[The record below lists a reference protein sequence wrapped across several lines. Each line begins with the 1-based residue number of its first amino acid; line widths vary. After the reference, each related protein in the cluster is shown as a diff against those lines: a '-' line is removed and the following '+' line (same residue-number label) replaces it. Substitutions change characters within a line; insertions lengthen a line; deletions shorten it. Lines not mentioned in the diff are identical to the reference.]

1 MNTKTVLINA
11 AIFLGAALAGWFWV
25 WGNVADVSYL
35 RGQIN
40 LRRGTMDLE
49 KEIIQKLNS
58 INQVLDSQKSN
69 VERLGQA
76 IPTTEERPEIISMM
90 EQLAS
95 QNGLNLKNID
105 ITALT
110 EETRPVQTSKNE
122 KSNLSSQTLRRLN
135 INLSLAGNYSSLKSW
150 LEAVEKNLRIVD
162 VKDVSISV
170 KESVSPSVEVL
181 PALNP
186 PLDLTIK
193 TTAYALAR

>member
-1 MNTKTVLINA
+1 M
-11 AIFLGAALAGWFWV
+11 
-25 WGNVADVSYL
+25 
-35 RGQIN
+35 
-40 LRRGTMDLE
+40 
-49 KEIIQKLNS
+49 
-58 INQVLDSQKSN
+58 
-69 VERLGQA
+69 ERLGQA

-170 KESVSPSVEVL
+170 KESVSPSGEVL

-186 PLDLTIK
+186 PLDLIIK
-193 TTAYALAR
+193 TTAYALER